1 MSFQTYLHLHDWA
14 VEASALSWHLTN
26 KRDRGRI
33 TTRDWN
39 RSLRVLAIVNSAG
52 WEIARFLGDTAVH
65 QPIQSVFLIFHQS
78 ELPRTASD
86 NWQPILAL
94 CICLFLQLVSFPH
107 SAHLEKDGN
116 HIFFFFFRKILGLQ
130 KSLIGALFPDQMQLP
145 GFSVRN
151 VTFSW
156 VLDLSAL
163 LTCLSCLYFNISF

>member
-26 KRDRGRI
+26 KRDTGRI

-116 HIFFFFFRKILGLQ
+116 HVFF
-130 KSLIGALFPDQMQLP
+130 S
-145 GFSVRN
+145 FSGKFLDRRN
-151 VTFSW
+151 PW
-156 VLDLSAL
+156 SAL
-163 LTCLSCLYFNISF
+163 CSQTRCSCQVFFCP